1 MRPHI
6 GAALLSFALSSACGG
21 IDRFEHVI
29 TDSATI
35 PGMINMGAFT
45 LMYGGAF
52 RGTDLSKAET
62 FQNQGVSPSDVDGIF
77 IQSVTL
83 QGTKPIDRFDVLL
96 ESVELAIEAPGLPRL
111 PVASKRGFERSNA
124 AGLNLDTNQNIKEYA
139 VKESM
144 TLTTN
149 VDIKQI
155 PAFET
160 TIETT
165 VTLII
170 DINLPL

>member
-6 GAALLSFALSSACGG
+6 GAAFVFSVFACACGG

-35 PGMINMGAFT
+35 PGTINMGPFS
-45 LMYGGAF
+45 LNYGGAF
-52 RGTDLSKAET
+52 NGTDLSKAET
-62 FQNQGVSPSDVDGIF
+62 FRNNDVSPDDVDGIF
-77 IQSVTL
+77 IQSVTI
-83 QGTKPIDRFDVLL
+83 QGTKPIDRLDVLF
-96 ESVELAIEAPGLPRL
+96 EAMELAIEAPGLPRL
-111 PVASKRGFERSNA
+111 PIASKRGFERSNA
-124 AGLNLDTNQNIKEYA
+124 SGLNLDTNQNIKDYA
-139 VKESM
+139 TSETM
-144 TLTTN
+144 TVTTN
-149 VDIKQI
+149 VDIKQQ